1 MDEKQTLDE
10 GYGKEY
16 DQLDSKAIGH
26 LSTMV
31 KTTRYIILG
40 MFVFVFMLSITTVIM
55 TIKTNEVDD
64 LPAFIC
70 SIFGMLIVFGHPFY
84 FLFSFSKKMAYA
96 LNHFD
101 GSSMTEALAKL
112 RSFFNTVLFYLC
124 VYLVILSIML
134 IAGISDLI

>member
-26 LSTMV
+26 LFTMA

-64 LPAFIC
+64 LPMFIC
-70 SIFGMLIVFGHPFY
+70 SILGMLIFLGHPFY
-84 FLFSFSKKMAYA
+84 FLFLFSKKMAYA
-96 LNHFD
+96 LNNFD

-112 RSFFNTVLFYLC
+112 RSFFNIVLFYLC